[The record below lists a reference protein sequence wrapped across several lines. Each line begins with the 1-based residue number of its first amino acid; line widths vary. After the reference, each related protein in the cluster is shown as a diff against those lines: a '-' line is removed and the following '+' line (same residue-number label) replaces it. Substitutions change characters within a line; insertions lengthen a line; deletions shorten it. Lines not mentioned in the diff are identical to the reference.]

1 MTRSQAVKN
10 LSVAIIM
17 LGGGILLLLMSGL
30 LFNPV
35 IQYIIGGVLILFG
48 IGVMGDRNK
57 LPAMIILL
65 VGIALIIIRG
75 FVPGLIGFVG
85 WILVL
90 AAAAIG
96 LMSVSEI
103 RKHIHR

>member
-17 LGGGILLLLMSGL
+17 FAGGVLLLLMSGI
-30 LFNPV
+30 LFSPV
-35 IQYIIGGVLILFG
+35 AQYIMGGVLILFG

-65 VGIALIIIRG
+65 VGVALIIIRG
-75 FVPGLIGFVG
+75 FVPGLIGFAG
-85 WILVL
+85 WILLL
-90 AAAAIG
+90 AAVTIG

-103 RKHIHR
+103 RKNIHR